1 MSILRPATNQT
12 AYLKGGL
19 LGFAGS
25 GKTHT
30 AALIALGLI
39 QQTGDKRPVAFF
51 DTETGSDYLIPR
63 FKEAGVELLVAKT
76 RSFADLKEFMR
87 EAEGKCAVGIIDS
100 ISHVWAEL
108 LEAYTKRLNRR
119 NGLLFQDWG
128 PIKQEWRGFTDLY
141 LNTKMHVL
149 LCGRAG
155 YEYDFEVGEGGK
167 KELVKTGT
175 KMKAETEMG
184 YEPSLLLEMERVS
197 QDDTGRLVE
206 GKRSGWVHR
215 CYVLKDRSD
224 RMNGA
229 VLDNPTYAS
238 FAPAISFLNLGGEH
252 VGIDT
257 ARNSESLFD
266 SPESLSA
273 RKKKLDVVLELIPD
287 AFVERGLGGT
297 SAKAKELQVKA
308 FKACFGTS
316 SWTAICAMRL
326 EEIEEGFGKLKDYLD
341 RELDKALVAKEVG

>member
-30 AALIALGLI
+30 AALIALGLV

-76 RSFADLKEFMR
+76 RSFADLLTFMQ
-87 EAEGKCAVGIIDS
+87 EAEGQCSVAIIDS
-100 ISHVWAEL
+100 ISHVWTEL

-128 PIKQEWRGFTDLY
+128 PIKTEWRGFTDLY
-141 LNTKMHVL
+141 LNTKLHVL

-155 YEYDFEVGEGGK
+155 YEYDFETNEGGK
-167 KELVKTGT
+167 KELIKTGT

-184 YEPSLLLEMERVS
+184 YEPSLLLEMERVGM
-197 QDDTGRLVE
+197 DANRLVE

-224 RMNGA
+224 KMNGA
-229 VLDNPTYAS
+229 VLDNPTYES
-238 FAPAISFLNLGGEH
+238 FAPAIGFLNLGGEH

-257 ARNSESLFD
+257 ERNSEGLFD
-266 SPESLSA
+266 SPESLSE
-273 RKKKLDVVLELIPD
+273 RKREVLVLLELIPD
-287 AFVERGLGGT
+287 EFVERGLGGT
-297 SAKAKELQVKA
+297 SKQAKELQVKA
-308 FKACFGTS
+308 FKTCFGTS
-316 SWTAICAMRL
+316 SWTAISAMRL
-326 EEIEEGFGKLKDYLD
+326 EDIRDGHKKLKDYLD
-341 RELDKALVAKEVG
+341 RELQKGLVAEPD